1 MPRGAM
7 PSNDGCGTETHGVSF
22 GMAGGEGRPDGTL
35 AAEGKHSQATTRCLV
50 TTQSCDVALPAHRQ
64 RHQRCRTPLQMKGLG
79 HRPLDVATRHSAN
92 RGTAY
97 VGKMGTSAK
106 WHELLERLRS
116 AAEQVA
122 ESTSAMQLQTQLS
135 EFDGA
140 AGSVFTDSSANAA
153 SSPISKWPR

>member
-122 ESTSAMQLQTQLS
+122 ESTSASFKRNCLIRRCS
-135 EFDGA
+135 RERVHRFVGKRRIVA
-140 AGSVFTDSSANAA
+140 HF
-153 SSPISKWPR
+153 

>member
-1 MPRGAM
+1 VPRGAM

-92 RGTAY
+92 LVEVRPMSETWGSPKFVGHSGSGTIRA
-97 VGKMGTSAK
+97 TSFC
-106 WHELLERLRS
+106 H
-116 AAEQVA
+116 
-122 ESTSAMQLQTQLS
+122 
-135 EFDGA
+135 
-140 AGSVFTDSSANAA
+140 
-153 SSPISKWPR
+153 